1 MARQS
6 GNNTLSTHQSTQTT
20 AVVPAQSASSSA
32 NAELVSQSNNVW
44 RDGNHIFFHAEVDRE
59 PATYLLKDLRQLEYD
74 MLADR
79 LAFTYPEGHPPVPI
93 FLHINSFGGYANE
106 AMMLVDAIQSLRVP
120 VHSIIEG
127 SAMSAATLI
136 SSACVRRY
144 IRPNAYTMI
153 HQANGGVWG
162 TYEQMVAGMTHM
174 EKLME
179 SIVDLYAVTTGATK
193 KAIRKIL
200 KTDTYMTAQETIDFG
215 LCHEIWK
222 G

>member
-1 MARQS
+1 MSQS
-6 GNNTLSTHQSTQTT
+6 GNNPHQFAQPPA
-20 AVVPAQSASSSA
+20 AVPVSGSV

-59 PATYLLKDLRQLEYD
+59 PASYLLKDLRQLEYD
-74 MLADR
+74 ILIDR
-79 LAFTYPEGHPPVPI
+79 IAFTHSDNQLPSPI

-106 AMMLVDAIQSLRVP
+106 ALMLVDTIQSLRVP

-136 SSACVRRY
+136 AAACVRRY

-174 EKLME
+174 EKIME
-179 SIVDLYAVTTGATK
+179 SIVDLYVKTTGATK

-200 KTDTYMTAQETIDFG
+200 KTDTYMTARETINFG
-215 LCHEIWK
+215 LCHDIWRN
-222 G
+222 